1 MDVQRKYA
9 GLRFLALLF
18 IILAWI
24 ALIASI
30 VFSVWFWFQDYTVR
44 IMDFAAF
51 RVPNWT
57 GFTLSLPFGIFTFL
71 YLFIIGNV
79 LTLLSD
85 LEYNTRA
92 NATAVAQ
99 LITAMEQMR
108 GRESAQPA
116 ASAVSRTPP
125 PPPPPPP
132 VEEMEPTPP
141 AQETQPVIP
150 PTAKTSPP
158 PTIEQEATPPDLAPT
173 AAAEEDVTFAETP
186 PANASPAKDDNV
198 S

>member
-30 VFSVWFWFQDYTVR
+30 AFSVWFWFQDYTVR

-57 GFTLSLPFGIFTFL
+57 GITFSLPLGIFTFL

-99 LITAMEQMR
+99 LITAIEHMR

-116 ASAVSRTPP
+116 ATAVSHTPP

-141 AQETQPVIP
+141 TQETQPVIP
-150 PTAKTSPP
+150 ATTKPSPP
-158 PTIEQEATPPDLAPT
+158 PTIEQEAAPDATSTIVSEEETPFD
-173 AAAEEDVTFAETP
+173 ETP
-186 PANASPAKDDNV
+186 PANPPSSEQEGV